1 MLILPRKRVVGPG
14 ASLQP
19 LAPWVSF
26 NRLGGST
33 GTLTRE
39 GGIVQA
45 PAALGPAWQGNGS
58 SAGAWYPMSVLK
70 TSASA
75 GGFDSLAVAGILQSL
90 GQSGDVVSLGAS
102 TNSTGGVC
110 RLGWTTGGALSFF
123 ASDAADVSGQNTISS
138 RTYNDGKPHVAVGL
152 IWTDGAGNRNLRLF
166 VDGDLAASGS
176 SNGGFNAT
184 TYDRFAVNCVRRAS
198 TVAFAPLSSFVFDGF
213 FAKNVTESQ
222 AQAASAR
229 LWDGFFAPTQRRIWV
244 PGAVG
249 GGISQAIG
257 QATEAD
263 TAQALTVLAGQSV
276 AIAQAVETDAA
287 RPLVAAQARTIL
299 RATETDAAQALRAA
313 QARGIGRASETDT
326 AQPFTTPGTQ
336 IVPIGLA
343 LEIDAAGLLAASQS
357 RAIGRTLEADAA
369 QSLRAAVSVPIG
381 TAAETDA
388 ARALQALFGIAV
400 AIGRAAEVDE
410 ARMVGASGGAAI
422 LAGVSAPPVGR
433 QLQDARRVP
442 SQGGRRPANTQ
453 SRNR

>member
-1 MLILPRKRVVGPG
+1 MLILRTTRTAQPQQPTEVDARFGIHEAWLPHVSPVGLVRKSHPSVEAAYNVRRFLFGSGLNVTATGRRYAIPFFNSQSTYAWLMVAHRDGSGSSTYSVLRKDGVATPVQEANAAVRAIVWPGGTLRQANYNTPGGENFANYQNKTVVFAGRVDSSAALVWTLMDGVITE
-14 ASLQP
+14 ASIP
-19 LAPWVSF
+19 S
-26 NRLGGST
+26 GT
-33 GTLTRE
+33 GTLANGSNPLCFGANELAGEVATPWSNLLTL
-39 GGIVQA
+39 Q
-45 PAALGPAWQGNGS
+45 WQGTV
-58 SAGAWYPMSVLK
+58 PSV
-70 TSASA
+70 
-75 GGFDSLAVAGILQSL
+75 
-90 GQSGDVVSLGAS
+90 S
-102 TNSTGGVC
+102 T
-110 RLGWTTGGALSFF
+110 LHALM
-123 ASDAADVSGQNTISS
+123 
-138 RTYNDGKPHVAVGL
+138 R
-152 IWTDGAGNRNLRLF
+152 
-166 VDGDLAASGS
+166 
-176 SNGGFNAT
+176 
-184 TYDRFAVNCVRRAS
+184 DRWS
-198 TVAFAPLSSFVFDGF
+198 VFSP
-213 FAKNVTESQ
+213 E
-222 AQAASAR
+222 
-229 LWDGFFAPTQRRIWV
+229 PRRIWV

-369 QSLRAAVSVPIG
+369 QALRVAVSVPIG
-381 TAAETDA
+381 AAAETDA
-388 ARALQALFGIAV
+388 ARALQAVFGVAL

-410 ARMVGASGGAAI
+410 ARSVGVSGGATT
-422 LAGVSAPPVGR
+422 LAPVSASPVGR
-433 QLQDARRVP
+433 QLQDGRRP
-442 SQGGRRPANTQ
+442 LQHMARRPANTQ